1 MKNWTKAGLILG
13 VAGLSGS
20 AALGAVT
27 IAQQSTAPTYST
39 TLNFD
44 EAGGPT
50 GLNVPA
56 NSWSGIGLSSI
67 TSGEGSN
74 AVTQVN
80 TNPGFDWLGDGNV
93 FYGPFGVFMQFGEDL
108 TEFSAQYWDSSG
120 PAVGFGG
127 GAAVVALN
135 DGVELGFA
143 FLTNPAFGGV
153 GDTWIHIT
161 TDGGM
166 VFDEVRFVG
175 FGFFPEAYVDN
186 LSWNAVPAPASVMV
200 AGLALAAAGRRR
212 RF

>member
-1 MKNWTKAGLILG
+1 
-13 VAGLSGS
+13 
-20 AALGAVT
+20 
-27 IAQQSTAPTYST
+27 
-39 TLNFD
+39 
-44 EAGGPT
+44 
-50 GLNVPA
+50 
-56 NSWSGIGLSSI
+56 
-67 TSGEGSN
+67 
-74 AVTQVN
+74 
-80 TNPGFDWLGDGNV
+80 
-93 FYGPFGVFMQFGEDL
+93 MQFGADV

-135 DGVELGFA
+135 DGVELGFV

-186 LSWNAVPAPASVMV
+186 ISWNAVPAPASVMV

>member
-1 MKNWTKAGLILG
+1 MKNWTKAGLIVS
-13 VAGLSGS
+13 VAGLTGS

-27 IAQQSTAPTYST
+27 IAQQASAPTYST

-50 GLNVPA
+50 GLNVA
-56 NSWSGIGLSSI
+56 SNSWAGIGLASI
-67 TSGEGSN
+67 VSGEGSN

-93 FYGPFGVFMQFGEDL
+93 FYGPFGVFMQFSSDV

-127 GAAVVALN
+127 GAIVVALD
-135 DGVELGFA
+135 DGVEVGSL
-143 FLTNPAFGGV
+143 FLTNPPFGGV
-153 GDTWIHIT
+153 GDTWMHVT
-161 TDGGM
+161 TDGGS
-166 VFDEVRFVG
+166 VFDEIRFVG

-186 LSWNAVPAPASVMV
+186 ISWNAVPAPASAMV
-200 AGLALAAAGRRR
+200 AGLALVAGGRRR